1 MILSANTDREVKTMG
16 KKKKKKPEIRADTMQ
31 TTQNEEIMIADE
43 LLLSALIGKSIVT
56 RNMTLQIP
64 TVRGCI
70 NKIASVISSIPIRL
84 YRKNQN
90 GMPEEIL
97 EDKRIFILNDDTG
110 DTLTATQFWR
120 AMLEDYYAGKGG
132 FAYINRVKGDIKSL
146 NYVENAHVS
155 FLYNNNPIFKD
166 YNILVDGKSY
176 YPFEFFKILRNTKDG
191 MKSTSISEE
200 NPVLLSLTYAS
211 LIYEENL
218 VKKGGNKR
226 GFLQSE
232 RNLTQ
237 DQMNNLR
244 DAYKRLYSNN
254 SENVVVLN
262 NGVKFQEASN
272 TSVEMQLN
280 ENKQSNGEEI
290 CKLMGVPI
298 RILTGGATEKDWEIF
313 VQTCVD
319 VMTDIE
325 CSLDRDFL
333 LEKEKGEYYWA
344 FDTRE
349 LMRGNMKDR
358 YEAYKIALDKN
369 FMQID
374 EIRKKEDLPP
384 IGFDWITLG
393 LDSVLYNPKTG
404 EMYTPNTNAVQQ
416 LGKLQLSEKRAV
428 KNLVI
433 TGPPGSGKTTWVKE
447 NMKDGDIVLDLDAIK
462 AALLGNRDGAFHSDI
477 DKGTVKTLEKM
488 RDAFYQ
494 SINNCDNVGVAY
506 IITTQNDSK
515 KLEDLCEKVH
525 AELKVMKTPKDEC
538 ISRIMNDES
547 REDKELFVGLIE
559 KWFEGGEKNES

>member
-1 MILSANTDREVKTMG
+1 MG
-16 KKKKKKPEIRADTMQ
+16 KKKKKKPEIRADTV
-31 TTQNEEIMIADE
+31 QNMKDGESMIADE
-43 LLLSALIGKSIVT
+43 LLLSALIGRNVVT
-56 RNMTLQIP
+56 RDMTLQIP

-70 NKIASVISSIPIRL
+70 NKIASVISSVPIRL
-84 YRKNQN
+84 YKKNKN

-97 EDKRIFILNDDTG
+97 DDARISILNDDTG

-132 FAYINRVKGDIKSL
+132 YAYINRVKGEVKSL
-146 NYVENAHVS
+146 NYVENIHVS
-155 FLYNNNPIFKD
+155 FLYNNDPIFKD
-166 YNILVDGKSY
+166 YSILVNGKSY
-176 YPFEFFKILRNTKDG
+176 YPFEFFKILRNTKNG
-191 MKSTSISEE
+191 MKSTSLSEE
-200 NPVLLSLTYAS
+200 NPVLISLTYAS

-232 RNLTQ
+232 RNLSRE
-237 DQMNNLR
+237 QMDNLR

-280 ENKQSNGEEI
+280 ENKKSNGEEI

-298 RILTGGATEKDWEIF
+298 RILTGSATEKDWDIF

-325 CSLDRDFL
+325 CSLDRDLL

-349 LMRGNMKDR
+349 LMRGNIKDR
-358 YEAYKIALDKN
+358 YEAYKIALEKN

-416 LGKLQLSEKRAV
+416 LEKL
-428 KNLVI
+428 
-433 TGPPGSGKTTWVKE
+433 TPP
-447 NMKDGDIVLDLDAIK
+447 
-462 AALLGNRDGAFHSDI
+462 
-477 DKGTVKTLEKM
+477 
-488 RDAFYQ
+488 
-494 SINNCDNVGVAY
+494 
-506 IITTQNDSK
+506 
-515 KLEDLCEKVH
+515 
-525 AELKVMKTPKDEC
+525 
-538 ISRIMNDES
+538 
-547 REDKELFVGLIE
+547 
-559 KWFEGGEKNES
+559 EGGEKNES

>member
-1 MILSANTDREVKTMG
+1 MG

-31 TTQNEEIMIADE
+31 NMKDGESMIADE
-43 LLLSALIGKSIVT
+43 LLLSALIGKNVVT
-56 RNMTLQIP
+56 RDMTLQIP

-84 YRKNQN
+84 YKKNKN

-97 EDKRIFILNDDTG
+97 DDARISILNDDTG

-132 FAYINRVKGDIKSL
+132 YAYINRVKGEIKSL
-146 NYVENAHVS
+146 NYVENIHVS
-155 FLYNNNPIFKD
+155 FLYNNDPIFKD
-166 YNILVDGKSY
+166 YSILINGKSY
-176 YPFEFFKILRNTKDG
+176 YPFEFFKILRNTKNG
-191 MKSTSISEE
+191 MKSTSLSEE
-200 NPVLLSLTYAS
+200 NPVLISLTYAS

-232 RNLTQ
+232 RNLSRE
-237 DQMNNLR
+237 QMDNLR

-280 ENKQSNGEEI
+280 ENKKSNGEEI

-298 RILTGGATEKDWEIF
+298 RILTGSATEKDWDIF

-325 CSLDRDFL
+325 CSLDRDLL

-349 LMRGNMKDR
+349 LMRGNIKDR
-358 YEAYKIALDKN
+358 YEAYKIALEKN

-416 LGKLQLSEKRAV
+416 LEKLQIPEKRAV

-462 AALLGNRDGAFHSDI
+462 AALLGNRDNTFHSDV

-488 RDAFYQ
+488 RDAFYR
-494 SINNCDNVGVAY
+494 SVNNRDNAGMAY

-515 KLEDLCEKVH
+515 KLEELCEKVH
-525 AELKVMKTPKDEC
+525 AELKVMKTSKDEC

-547 REDKELFVGLIE
+547 RKDKKLFVGLIE
-559 KWFEGGEKNES
+559 KWFKGGEKNES

>member
-1 MILSANTDREVKTMG
+1 M
-16 KKKKKKPEIRADTMQ
+16 
-31 TTQNEEIMIADE
+31 
-43 LLLSALIGKSIVT
+43 
-56 RNMTLQIP
+56 
-64 TVRGCI
+64 
-70 NKIASVISSIPIRL
+70 
-84 YRKNQN
+84 
-90 GMPEEIL
+90 
-97 EDKRIFILNDDTG
+97 
-110 DTLTATQFWR
+110 
-120 AMLEDYYAGKGG
+120 
-132 FAYINRVKGDIKSL
+132 
-146 NYVENAHVS
+146 
-155 FLYNNNPIFKD
+155 
-166 YNILVDGKSY
+166 
-176 YPFEFFKILRNTKDG
+176 
-191 MKSTSISEE
+191 
-200 NPVLLSLTYAS
+200 
-211 LIYEENL
+211 
-218 VKKGGNKR
+218 
-226 GFLQSE
+226 
-232 RNLTQ
+232 
-237 DQMNNLR
+237 
-244 DAYKRLYSNN
+244 
-254 SENVVVLN
+254 
-262 NGVKFQEASN
+262 
-272 TSVEMQLN
+272 
-280 ENKQSNGEEI
+280 
-290 CKLMGVPI
+290 
-298 RILTGGATEKDWEIF
+298 
-313 VQTCVD
+313 
-319 VMTDIE
+319 
-325 CSLDRDFL
+325 

>member
-1 MILSANTDREVKTMG
+1 MG
-16 KKKKKKPEIRADTMQ
+16 KKKKKKPEIRADTV
-31 TTQNEEIMIADE
+31 QNMKDGESMIAAE
-43 LLLSALIGKSIVT
+43 LLLSALIGKNVVT
-56 RNMTLQIP
+56 RDMTLQIP

-84 YRKNQN
+84 YKKNKN

-97 EDKRIFILNDDTG
+97 DDARISILNDDTG

-132 FAYINRVKGDIKSL
+132 YAYINRVKGEVKSL
-146 NYVENAHVS
+146 NYVENIHVS
-155 FLYNNNPIFKD
+155 FLYNNDPIFKD
-166 YNILVDGKSY
+166 YSILVNGKSY
-176 YPFEFFKILRNTKDG
+176 YPFEFFKILRNTKNG
-191 MKSTSISEE
+191 MKSTSLSEE
-200 NPVLLSLTYAS
+200 NPVLISLTYAS

-232 RNLTQ
+232 RNLSRE
-237 DQMNNLR
+237 QMDNLR

-280 ENKQSNGEEI
+280 ENKKSNGEEI

-298 RILTGGATEKDWEIF
+298 RILTGSATEKDWDIF

-325 CSLDRDFL
+325 CSLDRDLL

-349 LMRGNMKDR
+349 LMRGNIKDR
-358 YEAYKIALDKN
+358 YEAYKIALEKN

-374 EIRKKEDLPP
+374 EIRNKEDLPP

-416 LGKLQLSEKRAV
+416 LEKLQIPEKRAV

-462 AALLGNRDGAFHSDI
+462 AALLGNRDSTFHSDV

-488 RDAFYQ
+488 RDAFYR
-494 SINNCDNVGVAY
+494 SVNNRDNAGM
-506 IITTQNDSK
+506 D
-515 KLEDLCEKVH
+515 
-525 AELKVMKTPKDEC
+525 
-538 ISRIMNDES
+538 IS
-547 REDKELFVGLIE
+547 
-559 KWFEGGEKNES
+559 